1 MKSTTALSVR
11 VNECEEAFQ
20 KAKNSLTSNKVLVHY
35 NPELPVVLECDAT
48 PYGIGAEISH

>member
-48 PYGIGAEISH
+48 PHGIGAVISH